1 MSPDHIPHLVGGA
14 GLRIIRLL
22 VGKPPQTVTDLV
34 KTLNVSQT
42 AIIEQVNELVALG
55 FLEKKLE
62 HNGGRGRPR
71 YFFSATD
78 LAMRKLFEGIHDI
91 VVPSAWRAIRKRLGE
106 QTLHQIGNDIAGDIA
121 DFYSRKLTAS
131 TPKKRIY
138 EFVSFLIHNGRL
150 IECKESK
157 GNIEMKKFN
166 CPFISMVED
175 TRTVCYIDRLCMQ
188 MLIGDDAVVEQTENR
203 LDGHLCCKFLFKFK
217 NNNSKD

>member
-1 MSPDHIPHLVGGA
+1 VSGA

-34 KTLNVSQT
+34 KTLNVTRT
-42 AIIEQVNELVALG
+42 AINEQVNELVAMGL
-55 FLEKKLE
+55 LEQKLE
-62 HNGGRGRPR
+62 HNGGRGRPG
-71 YFFSATD
+71 YLFSVTD
-78 LAMRKLFEGIHDI
+78 LAMRKLFEGIQDI

-121 DFYSRKLTAS
+121 DFYSRKLNAS
-131 TPKKRIY
+131 TPKKRVH
-138 EFVSFLIHNGRL
+138 EFVSFLVHNGRL

-188 MLIGDDAVVEQTENR
+188 MLIGDGATVEQTENR
-203 LDGHLCCKFLFKFK
+203 LDGHLCCKFLFKFAPNK
-217 NNNSKD
+217 NNNS